1 MYKTKSEITALLEEW
16 GNGDPEALGKLM
28 PLVFEDV
35 RSLAR
40 RYLSHEAAD
49 HTLQPTAL
57 VNEVYLKLTGLR
69 QVEWQNRV
77 QFFGFLAELMR
88 RILVDHARRHLSAK
102 RGSGQRDVSF
112 DESRELTEIPYED
125 MIALDDALADLAAH
139 DSRKCRIVELRFF
152 VGLTQAQ
159 IAEVLDISHRTVN
172 REWRKAR
179 LWLHEQLRAE

>member
-1 MYKTKSEITALLEEW
+1 MYETKNEVTALLEEW

-40 RYLSHEAAD
+40 RHLSLEAAD

-69 QVEWQNRV
+69 RVEWQNRA
-77 QFFGFLAELMR
+77 QFFGFLAQLMR
-88 RILVDHARRHLSAK
+88 RILVDHARRQLSAK
-102 RGSGQRDVSF
+102 RGSGNHELSF
-112 DESRELTEIPYED
+112 DESRELTEIPHRD
-125 MIALDDALADLAAH
+125 MLALDDALADLAAH
-139 DSRKCRIVELRFF
+139 DPRKCGIVELRFF
-152 VGLTQAQ
+152 VGLTQEE
-159 IAEVLDISHRTVN
+159 IAEVLGISHRTVN

-179 LWLHEQLRAE
+179 LWLYDQLRAE